1 MLCHRQCLDQG
12 ADGIIVPYI
21 NNATEAREAV
31 SAAKYPTA
39 VRTTE
44 SPLSCS
50 PAMSLSER
58 L

>member
-44 SPLSCS
+44 SPLFCS
-50 PAMSLSER
+50 PAMSL
-58 L
+58 